1 MEGSL
6 ISSHGERS
14 TPGASSSTSMSS
26 FAAPLPKVMPVQKGA
41 PRPKGV
47 PKVKSLPKRGHQSS
61 EIPTPRVQQPKA
73 SSSSHMPTV
82 GEDIFGSWDEIEREE
97 RLNQAEL
104 NAAQPGDAILGPIDQ
119 LPDDEFPELPFKV
132 FTTRYGEVYHLSR
145 RCRHLTSTNSG
156 ISTESRWCSRC
167 RRSAYQSGSVPRA
180 GDVLYLK
187 GTGRD
192 AHSIMRCP
200 AALGANHYQVC
211 TACLDQPTESS
222 LG

>member
-61 EIPTPRVQQPKA
+61 EISTPRVQQPKA
-73 SSSSHMPTV
+73 SSSS
-82 GEDIFGSWDEIEREE
+82 
-97 RLNQAEL
+97 
-104 NAAQPGDAILGPIDQ
+104 QPGDAILGPIDQ
-119 LPDDEFPELPFKV
+119 LPDDECPELPFKV

-200 AALGANHYQVC
+200 AALGANHYQIC
-211 TACLDQPTESS
+211 TACFDQPTEAA
-222 LG
+222 

>member
-97 RLNQAEL
+97 RLIQAEL

-180 GDVLYLK
+180 GDVS
-187 GTGRD
+187 RF
-192 AHSIMRCP
+192 ARH
-200 AALGANHYQVC
+200 V
-211 TACLDQPTESS
+211 
-222 LG
+222 